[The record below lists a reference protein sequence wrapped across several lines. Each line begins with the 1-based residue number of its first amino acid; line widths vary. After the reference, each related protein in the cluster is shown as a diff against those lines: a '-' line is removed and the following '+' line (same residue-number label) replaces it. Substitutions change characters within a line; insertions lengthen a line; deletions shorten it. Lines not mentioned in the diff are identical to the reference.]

1 MAVTAG
7 RLGGAYRRVWAAATI
22 SATGDGMRLIALPL
36 TAARLTRDPLE
47 VSLVTVATSLPW
59 LLCSLLSGAIVDRA
73 DRRRL
78 MWAGNAFQA
87 AVMGVFAVTVAAG
100 WRSIALLVVLALVV
114 GSAQTL
120 VDLAAQAILPAI
132 VPREELGRANGRLQA
147 GVRTTGMLAGPALGG
162 ILFTVS
168 PSAPFVIDAISFAL
182 AMLIVSGVPRH
193 HGAARSP
200 QAGPQRVT
208 AEIREGMSWLFR
220 HRLLRTLCGVLT
232 IWSLVDTAVLAVL
245 PLYALESLRVPEAE
259 VGSLLAA
266 GAVGGILGS
275 LLAGR
280 VIARAG
286 NAGAICG
293 ALLAV
298 SVSYAGL
305 AASST
310 VAAAAPMLLLMGV
323 ASGVWVVVATSLR
336 QTAVPMRLLGRV
348 SSAYR
353 FTGFGGR
360 PLGAAL
366 GGLAARLFG
375 LRLPLAAGAAVM
387 LVTTAAFALLA
398 ARRPMVAQQTGD
410 LGHERAG

>member
-1 MAVTAG
+1 MAVTA
-7 RLGGAYRRVWAAATI
+7 YQRVWAAATI
-22 SATGDGMRLIALPL
+22 SAAGDGMRLIALPL

-47 VSLVTVATSLPW
+47 VALVTVATSLPW
-59 LLCSLLSGAIVDRA
+59 LLCSLLSGAVVDRA

-78 MWAGNAFQA
+78 MWAGNACQA
-87 AVMGVFAVTVAAG
+87 AVMGAFAVAVAAG
-100 WRSIALLVVLALVV
+100 ARSIALLVVLALVV

-132 VPREELGRANGRLQA
+132 VPRAELGRANGRLQA

-162 ILFTVS
+162 MLFTVS
-168 PSAPFVIDAISFAL
+168 PSAPFVIDAVSFAL
-182 AMLIVSGVPRH
+182 AMLIVSGVPADR
-193 HGAARSP
+193 P
-200 QAGPQRVT
+200 QAGPQRV
-208 AEIREGMSWLFR
+208 AAQIREGMSWLFR

-232 IWSLVDTAVLAVL
+232 VWSLVDTAVLALL
-245 PLYALESLRVPEAE
+245 PLYALEALRVPEGG
-259 VGSLLAA
+259 VGWLLAA

-305 AASST
+305 AAASS
-310 VAAAAPMLLLMGV
+310 VVLAAPLLLLMGA

-336 QTAVPMRLLGRV
+336 QAVVPARLLGRV

-353 FTGFGGR
+353 FAGFGSR
-360 PLGAAL
+360 PLGAVL
-366 GGLAARLFG
+366 GGLAARTFG
-375 LRLPLAAGAAVM
+375 LRPPLAAGAVVM

-398 ARRPMVAQQTGD
+398 ARGPMVERPAG
-410 LGHERAG
+410 ERAA